1 MKTITLT
8 VTATVTDE
16 NYAAYARDFDA
27 SDVPS
32 DLASYLE
39 HNLLRGSSIADEYLT
54 DIAVEVAATATNGEV
69 VRS

>member
-16 NYAAYARDFDA
+16 DYAAYARDFDA

-39 HNLLRGSSIADEYLT
+39 HNLLRGSSIADEYLS
-54 DIAVEVAATATNGEV
+54 DITVVVAAASADSEV